1 MIWIALSILFI
12 LSVYNYLNNR
22 EIMAFADELQEKVA
36 GLQSSVSTLTT
47 AFAGVK
53 ADIDAIKELIISDAD
68 KQAILDSLDSA
79 KSNLD
84 AAVADV
90 VATDESYPEVTPEP
104 EPEEPIDPETP
115 EEE

>member
-1 MIWIALSILFI
+1 
-12 LSVYNYLNNR
+12 
-22 EIMAFADELQEKVA
+22 MAFADELQEKVA

-90 VATDESYPEVTPEP
+90 VATDESYPVEE